1 MDASEIENLE
11 ARRQAGLGAFP
22 TIDEMERLMAR
33 IRHERNA
40 HMAASFVGFVNTIK
54 RLVSEVRRIAV
65 ACTAARLRLP
75 SVYQ

>member
-1 MDASEIENLE
+1 MDASEIDNLVS
-11 ARRQAGLGAFP
+11 RRQAGVGTFP

-40 HMAASFVGFVNTIK
+40 HMAASFVGFVNTIR
-54 RLVSEVRRIAV
+54 RLGSEMRRIAV